1 MKPDHSIPAE
11 GRVSTDVSTTT
22 ATHRLTDLPDE
33 AAVNRTAPKENEG
46 WWALLSERATTSA
59 WFGYGLAVLGTA
71 AAAFVRWGLGKLVGE
86 ALPPYITFY
95 PVIILSAL
103 LSGRLA
109 GLLATVLSAATVA
122 AVFTWP
128 LDLADITGLA
138 LFTGINVA
146 MSYIGGAL
154 WTARGRAQA
163 AARELARMN
172 DELEVKVQARTAEL
186 HKTIGELEHFSYSL
200 THDMRAPLRAM
211 RSFATLLLTECVWS
225 LTREGK
231 NYLENVAKSAD
242 RMDQLVVDA
251 LDYSKAMREKLPLAA
266 VDADALLRGMLES
279 YPAFQPSL
287 ASIQI
292 QGTIPPVVGNRA
304 GLTQCFS
311 NLLNNAVKFVPPG
324 QKAQV
329 RIWAE
334 QGGGRVRVWFEDK
347 GIGIPKDDH
356 ARIFEMFQ
364 RLNLDYPGTGIGL
377 ALVHKVIE
385 RMNGRVGVES
395 EPGQG
400 SRFWLDLEAV
410 NAVKQETV

>member
-1 MKPDHSIPAE
+1 M
-11 GRVSTDVSTTT
+11 
-22 ATHRLTDLPDE
+22 
-33 AAVNRTAPKENEG
+33 NRTAPKENGG
-46 WWALLSERATTSA
+46 WWTLLSERATTSA

-71 AAAFVRWGLGKLVGE
+71 AAAFVRLGLDKYAGVMV
-86 ALPPYITFY
+86 PHYIIFS
-95 PVIILSAL
+95 PIVILSAL
-103 LSGRLA
+103 LGGTRA
-109 GLLATVLSAATVA
+109 GLLATIFSAVT
-122 AVFTWP
+122 FTTLFIWP
-128 LDLADITGLA
+128 LSRTDTEGLA
-138 LFTGINVA
+138 LFIGINVV
-146 MSYIGGAL
+146 MSLIGGAL
-154 WTARGRAQA
+154 RAAWQRLQA
-163 AARELARMN
+163 TTRELELRTQELQRTNEDLRQAEEGLARLN
-172 DELEVKVQARTAEL
+172 QTLEHTVEERTAEL
-186 HKTIGELEHFSYSL
+186 RKSMDELEHLSYSL

-211 RSFATLLLTECVWS
+211 RGFASLLLGECVGS
-225 LTREGK
+225 FTREGK
-231 NYLENVAKSAD
+231 DYLENIAKSAD

-324 QKAQV
+324 QMAQV

-356 ARIFEMFQ
+356 ARIFKMFQ

-377 ALVHKVIE
+377 ALVRKVVE
-385 RMNGRVGVES
+385 RMNGHVGVES
-395 EPGQG
+395 EPGRG
-400 SRFWLDLEAV
+400 SRFWLDMEA
-410 NAVKQETV
+410 ASPDRQETA